1 MVHFPRDA
9 VEYQPPKTAS
19 VYWLDAPPHN
29 RYTVRRGFAAHVA
42 LRTTRFLETVADLFT
57 LQSIT
62 DVRLVDLHV
71 AARFDQSTVFCRLT
85 SYRDSRPASPFHHW
99 PLELFSDQ
107 MDGCELKFASVK
119 AAARALS
126 RAAVAYGRS
135 KAGLPP
141 LS

>member
-85 SYRDSRPASPFHHW
+85 SYRDSRPASPFHHR
-99 PLELFSDQ
+99 PREFFSAGRA
-107 MDGCELKFASVK
+107 GCELSRASGG
-119 AAARALS
+119 AGAGALS
-126 RAAVAYGRS
+126 RRGAASARS
-135 KAGLPP
+135 RAGLPP